1 MTNTLEKVRNMIWAG
16 MAGVSPEQWQHQQ
29 SKDNLKSTVDRFL
42 EQNPHYLDNYP
53 SDQSSS
59 QPSKHPINQPVSIAK
74 QNVRDSKQKV
84 RWIKKSLGADAG
96 EWHQE
101 KGIDPEQLRLARE
114 KCRQVVEENPEQ
126 YTSRITAATAP
137 DENISLVQCL
147 NRLS

>member
-16 MAGVSPEQWQHQQ
+16 MAGVSPEVWEHEQRK
-29 SKDNLKSTVDRFL
+29 SNLKSTVDRFL
-42 EQNPHYLDNYP
+42 EQNPQYLDNYP
-53 SDQSSS
+53 SS

-84 RWIKKSLGADAG
+84 RRIKKSLGADAG

-126 YTSRITAATAP
+126 YTSRITSAIAP